1 MTTLSIESLDK
12 GIINAV
18 AGSEKSKTQWLDNGL
33 MARQLF
39 VTKEALEKQQ
49 DHFYAIIQRA
59 ISKKY
64 QIDFV
69 RDLPRKNTKQ
79 YDAWLTGI
87 PSSTDATSLEYPRNQ
102 QEAQKLNFGT
112 ALTASQVFDLHMY
125 RKIVARAVI
134 NKYWRDLVSYAF
146 PQEKK
151 EKTAEN
157 ESQGDS
163 DTSESDSDT
172 VTLKTRILTD
182 ISALIKKCQKSEG
195 EDFDI
200 TATVAALQAVINV
213 ISK

>member
-1 MTTLSIESLDK
+1 MTTLTIESLDK

-33 MARQLF
+33 MARKLF

-49 DHFYAIIQRA
+49 DHFYSIIQRA

-79 YDAWLTGI
+79 YDTWLTGI
-87 PSSTDATSLEYPRNQ
+87 PSSTDAASLEYPRNP
-102 QEAQKLNFGT
+102 QEMKKLDFGT
-112 ALTASQVFDLHMY
+112 VLTASQVFDLHMY

-157 ESQGDS
+157 GSQEDS

-182 ISALIKKCQKSEG
+182 ISALIKKCQKAESA
-195 EDFDI
+195 DFDI
-200 TATVAALQAVINV
+200 TATVMALQAVINTV
-213 ISK
+213 SK